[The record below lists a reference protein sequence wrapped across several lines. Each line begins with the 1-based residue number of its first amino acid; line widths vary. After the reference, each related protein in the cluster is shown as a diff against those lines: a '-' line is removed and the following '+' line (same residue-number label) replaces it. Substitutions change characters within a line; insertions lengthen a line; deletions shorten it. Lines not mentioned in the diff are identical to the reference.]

1 MPANHR
7 PWLLQGSLA
16 LATLAIAVALSV
28 SASSR

>member
-16 LATLAIAVALSV
+16 LVEAAVERFAQT
-28 SASSR
+28 RG